1 MDRQIVDPDP
11 GLNYKAV
18 ISTGDPNFEMKNIYI
33 AEVQIVARL
42 RIVLLDDTVLSLK
55 IFSSFNE
62 ISIIAL
68 S

>member
-1 MDRQIVDPDP
+1 MDWQIVDPDP

-42 RIVLLDDTVLSLK
+42 RIRFFHLKSCPVLMKYES
-55 IFSSFNE
+55 
-62 ISIIAL
+62 
-68 S
+68 